1 MPLTIPTMDA
11 HVRPEENPMP
21 HSSPNLYSA
30 DSVRARVEAALRGE
44 RTDRLPFIGRL
55 ELWQRG
61 LVRTGK
67 LPAEFTG
74 RSLNEIH
81 RAVGFGRQQF
91 LSPYSTRLRG
101 VEVIVTQEER
111 VIHQEHEPLVERF
124 PDTDQFVPGDRPGLT
139 RTTFKTPVGDLVV
152 EHTLNRQMI
161 DDGVRSY
168 TSKHPILC
176 DDDYAPAIYI
186 LERMEIVPQLARL
199 TERRAHFGDFGFVV
213 PSIERI
219 PFQQLLID
227 YFVTTDFF
235 YALHDAHAQVTTL
248 MALLD
253 AKLEAAIRLLAADDG
268 PYIQIGDN
276 LDGDM
281 TNPRLFRHY
290 CLPVYQRYADLIH
303 AQGKRM
309 GSHTDGNLKAL
320 LPLLAES
327 GLDVCESFSPAPLT
341 PVTVADALAVW
352 QPKPVI
358 WGGIPSPLLEERTP
372 VEKLD
377 AYLEELGQVIG
388 ERVLILNVVDMVLPN
403 NDIERI
409 RRIAR
414 WVGQTA

>member
-1 MPLTIPTMDA
+1 MNTQPTLT
-11 HVRPEENPMP
+11 
-21 HSSPNLYSA
+21 L
-30 DSVRARVEAALRGE
+30 RARVEAALRGQ
-44 RTDRLPFIGRL
+44 RPDGLPFIGRL

-61 LVRTGK
+61 LARTGR
-67 LPAEFTG
+67 LPAEFRG
-74 RSLNEIH
+74 LSLNEIH

-91 LSPYSTRLRG
+91 LSPYNTRLRG
-101 VEVIVTQEER
+101 VEVVVTQEDRVLHHER
-111 VIHQEHEPLVERF
+111 EPVVERF
-124 PDTDQFVPGDRPGLT
+124 PDTDQFVPDDRPGLT

-161 DDGVRSY
+161 DDGVRCY

-176 DDDYAPAIYI
+176 DDDYAPAVYM
-186 LERMEIVPQLARL
+186 LERMEIVLQLERL
-199 TERRAHFGDFGFVV
+199 AARRAEFGDFGFVV

-235 YALHDAHAQVTTL
+235 YALHDDRQQVATL

-253 AKLEAAIRLLAADDG
+253 AKLVEAIRLLAADDG

-281 TNPRLFRHY
+281 TNPRLFRHH

-309 GSHTDGNLKAL
+309 GSHTDGNLKPL

-341 PVTVADALAVW
+341 PMTVAEALALW
-352 QPKPVI
+352 NPTPVI

-377 AYLEELGQVIG
+377 AYLEELAATIG
-388 ERVLILNVVDMVLPN
+388 ERVMILNVVDMVLPN

-414 WVGQTA
+414 WAGQLG